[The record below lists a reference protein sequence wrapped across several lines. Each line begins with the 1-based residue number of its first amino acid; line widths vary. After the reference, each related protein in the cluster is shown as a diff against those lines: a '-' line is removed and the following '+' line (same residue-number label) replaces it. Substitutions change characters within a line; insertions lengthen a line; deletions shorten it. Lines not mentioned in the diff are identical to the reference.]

1 MPDKLRDAAHARRR
15 RGRSP
20 LGGWARLPY
29 ARAKLF
35 AKGPSFAHSSWAG
48 ALIAPHWP
56 EECAKVSLL
65 RKRYNLP
72 CFNAR

>member
-20 LGGWARLPY
+20 LGGGHDHP

-35 AKGPSFAHSSWAG
+35 AKALTFARSSWPG
-48 ALIAPHWP
+48 ALIAPNGP
-56 EECAKVSLL
+56 KTYAKVGLL
-65 RKRYNLP
+65 RKRYNQLP
-72 CFNAR
+72 QM

>member
-20 LGGWARLPY
+20 LGGGHDHP

-35 AKGPSFAHSSWAG
+35 AKALTFARSSWPG
-48 ALIAPHWP
+48 ALIAPNGP
-56 EECAKVSLL
+56 KTCAKVGLL
-65 RKRYNLP
+65 RKRYNQLP
-72 CFNAR
+72 QM